1 MKVTGESTQKVA
13 AGEFD
18 VYDVEMKTARGA
30 MKMYVRKAAPHIM
43 VKQEFLAQPVVVELT
58 SAK

>member
-1 MKVTGESTQKVA
+1 
-13 AGEFD
+13 
-18 VYDVEMKTARGA
+18 
-30 MKMYVRKAAPHIM
+30 MYVRKAAPHIM